1 MMINTHEFTTQDDML
16 AAAASLR
23 RTRGAPGDVA
33 RDAASIIAQVRKGG
47 DAALLDLTEKFD
59 GVRLDADSLE
69 VPRSRLEESLASLAG
84 PQREALETA
93 AARVGAF
100 AARSVPPDW
109 TSEPAPGV
117 TVGLVSRP
125 IEPVGLYVPGG
136 RYAYPSSVLMT
147 GIPARAAGV
156 SEIVFCAPP
165 GEGGEPSPLV
175 LAACAVVGSCRVFSV
190 GGAQAIAAM
199 AYGTDSVPRCRL
211 IAGPGNAYVAAAKR
225 LVSGDVTVDLDA
237 GPSEVAIYADETT
250 DASFAAADMLAQVE
264 HDPESLAIL
273 VSESG
278 EALGAVRAALT
289 EAVAVEGE
297 FDLVLCASREQSIEL
312 LNAIAPEHLELM
324 VQGAA
329 ELLVAI
335 KSAGAVF
342 LGQYSAVALGDYVAG
357 PSHVLPTGGTA
368 ARLSGLS
375 AADFIRRMN
384 VISYTKEGLENDAE
398 TASVLATVEGLDNH
412 ARSISLRTGKQ

>member
-23 RTRGAPGDVA
+23 RPREAPVDVA

-69 VPRSRLEESLASLAG
+69 VPPSRLEESLASLAG

-93 AARVGAF
+93 AARVGAL
-100 AARSVPPDW
+100 AARSVQPDW

-117 TVGLVSRP
+117 TVGQVSRP
-125 IEPVGLYVPGG
+125 IEPAGLYVPGG

-199 AYGTDSVPRCRL
+199 AYGTGSVPRCRL
-211 IAGPGNAYVAAAKR
+211 IAGQGNAYVAAAKR

-297 FDLVLCASREQSIEL
+297 LDLVLCASREQSIEL

-412 ARSISLRTGKQ
+412 AR